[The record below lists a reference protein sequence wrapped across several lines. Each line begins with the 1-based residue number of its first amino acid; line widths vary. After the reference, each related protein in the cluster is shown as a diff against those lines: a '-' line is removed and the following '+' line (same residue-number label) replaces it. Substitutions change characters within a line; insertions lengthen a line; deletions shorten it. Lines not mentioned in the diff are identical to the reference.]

1 MTTELGVRL
10 SPCVLSADSI
20 RAVEL
25 PPWMCSTPIG
35 SGRRPSLRQAWL
47 MDPSL
52 RIVVV
57 ETATGQLS
65 WPLPNEASSS
75 CSAKWTRSLTEQR
88 PQISRNPGVGPPYAL
103 ILMLLGSG
111 ICPTRLRI
119 VDHDGQ
125 MTPDRLRRCH

>member
-47 MDPSL
+47 MNPSL

-57 ETATGQLS
+57 ETATGQFELTAAQRGIQQLLS
-65 WPLPNEASSS
+65 
-75 CSAKWTRSLTEQR
+75 QVD
-88 PQISRNPGVGPPYAL
+88 QIA
-103 ILMLLGSG
+103 
-111 ICPTRLRI
+111 
-119 VDHDGQ
+119 H
-125 MTPDRLRRCH
+125 